1 MTVEE
6 NAARHRRAA
15 MSTREGTT
23 QMRRLTAAGAAL
35 CAAVAI
41 AGCGS
46 SGSDDATTAG
56 TTASGGGGETIA
68 YVSPVAAQPGQ
79 QEISFGLKAA
89 ADANGWRFREL
100 DANLSPDRQVSHV
113 DTLVNEKVA
122 GIASWTLDPGAVAGA
137 YTAANEAGIPVVGI
151 NSEGPGVTATV
162 WWQVDRCGDGDPHQ
176 QTAQLIARARPGGK
190 VIVMGG
196 PPAPAIAARVR
207 CFRSEA
213 EKAGLTIVDQADNV
227 RDGAAP
233 AAQLAEDLLTKHGDV
248 DAIWNYNDQT
258 ALGVSSAVLN
268 AGKKISDGDGDG
280 ILVFGSNGDAD
291 AIKAVREGRLTGTW
305 DVDSVGTGWAMG
317 LAMRAAV
324 ADPGARQD
332 PLVVRSTL
340 WTSGNI
346 GDYVEPRA
354 RAYGF
359 DSIPLV
365 EGGS

>member
-1 MTVEE
+1 ML
-6 NAARHRRAA
+6 AAA
-15 MSTREGTT
+15 
-23 QMRRLTAAGAAL
+23 
-35 CAAVAI
+35 AI

-46 SGSDDATTAG
+46 SGDDDGATTAG
-56 TTASGGGGETIA
+56 TTAASADGGGKTIA

-79 QEISFGLKAA
+79 QEISFGLRAA
-89 ADANGWRFREL
+89 ADANGWSFREL

-113 DTLVNEKVA
+113 DTLVNEGVA

-137 YTAANEAGIPVVGI
+137 YTKANDAGIPVIGI

-162 WWQVDRCGDGDPHQ
+162 WWQVDRCGEGDPHQ
-176 QTAQLIARARPGGK
+176 QSAQLIARARPGGK

-196 PPAPAIAARVR
+196 PPAPAIAARVK
-207 CFRSEA
+207 CFREEA
-213 EKAGLTIVDQADNV
+213 EKAGLEIVDQADNV
-227 RDGAAP
+227 RDAAAP

-258 ALGVSSAVLN
+258 ALGVSSAILN
-268 AGKKISDGDGDG
+268 AGKKISDGSGEG

-305 DVDSVGTGWAMG
+305 DVDSVGTGWAMA
-317 LAMRAAV
+317 LALKNAIENP
-324 ADPGARQD
+324 DARQE

-340 WTSGNI
+340 WTADTV

-354 RAYGF
+354 REYGF
-359 DSIPLV
+359 DAIPLV
-365 EGGS
+365 GGGS